1 MTTTKTTPAQVRAEL
16 KRRGLTGL
24 ELVKQEGSW
33 YVLGDATDSW
43 FDHCLYTT
51 SFRRKP
57 AAYWA
62 DQIVGM
68 AEHKI

>member
-1 MTTTKTTPAQVRAEL
+1 MKTTKTTPAQVRAEI
-16 KRRGLTGL
+16 KRRGLKDL
-24 ELVKQEGSW
+24 ELVKMEGNW